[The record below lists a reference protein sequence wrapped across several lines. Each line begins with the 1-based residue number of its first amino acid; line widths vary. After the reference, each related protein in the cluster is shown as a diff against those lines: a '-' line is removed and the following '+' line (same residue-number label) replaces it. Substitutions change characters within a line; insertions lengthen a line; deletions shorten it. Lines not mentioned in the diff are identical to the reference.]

1 MPLLEG
7 SKVGVYEILSLIGK
21 GGMGEVYRALDPR
34 LDREVAVKV
43 LSESQLQEEQ
53 SFLRFEQ
60 EAKTLASLSHPN
72 ILTIH
77 DIVTEQGSMFI
88 VMEFLKGESL
98 RDRLKQGAIPWKESL
113 QIGIAIVEGL
123 AAAHSRGII
132 HRDLKPENI
141 FLTQDNLIKILDFGL
156 ARVESKSIPMVE
168 SWMDTSPA
176 LSKPGMIMG
185 TLRSMSPEQLRG
197 QTVDVRSDIYS
208 FGCILYEMVSGKLVF
223 DKNDAAELT
232 ASILRDQPSA
242 IDTQTS
248 PQELINIIFHCL
260 EKDPSHRFASAHE
273 LAEELR
279 SVASTY
285 CYF

>member
-1 MPLLEG
+1 M
-7 SKVGVYEILSLIGK
+7 
-21 GGMGEVYRALDPR
+21 
-34 LDREVAVKV
+34 
-43 LSESQLQEEQ
+43 
-53 SFLRFEQ
+53 
-60 EAKTLASLSHPN
+60 
-72 ILTIH
+72 
-77 DIVTEQGSMFI
+77 
-88 VMEFLKGESL
+88 
-98 RDRLKQGAIPWKESL
+98 
-113 QIGIAIVEGL
+113 

-156 ARVESKSIPMVE
+156 ARVESKSIPMAE

-242 IDTQTS
+242 IDTQTA
-248 PQELINIIFHCL
+248 PQELINLIFHCL

-279 SVASTY
+279 SVAFP
-285 CYF
+285 CGCF